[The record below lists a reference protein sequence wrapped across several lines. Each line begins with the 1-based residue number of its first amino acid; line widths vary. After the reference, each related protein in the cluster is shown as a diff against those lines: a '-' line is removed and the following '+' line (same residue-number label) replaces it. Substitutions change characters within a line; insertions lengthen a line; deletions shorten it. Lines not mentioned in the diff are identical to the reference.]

1 MKTKLKLSILSLMI
15 SSACFAQIPNP
26 SFENLDSTNTP
37 LNWIYTGAV
46 SIGIGDSILTDGP
59 LISKSNDA
67 HSGQYAL
74 ELRNSYNYTTNTPF
88 MNGTAN
94 ATLPDTTMY
103 QGFTQ
108 FLVLPSRPYG
118 LDFYY
123 KYAQNPFNDST
134 ICNVTIFNSDL
145 AEIGGGLA
153 KFWDNNPNYQLKT
166 VSINYHNMIDIA
178 MGDSIPAFISV
189 QFKNK
194 VTTTLPHV
202 GQRTLID
209 DVAINYNPLGL
220 NSRNKYESMKI
231 FPNPASHEL
240 AILNASNNLASIYT
254 MEGKLII
261 SQKLNLDNTIDVS
274 DLSSGVYL
282 VRLTN
287 SAGFSIQEKFMKE

>member
-1 MKTKLKLSILSLMI
+1 MKTKLKLSILSLII

-108 FLVLPSRPYG
+108 FLVLPSKPYAI
-118 LDFYY
+118 DFYY

-134 ICNVTIFNSDL
+134 ICTVTVFNSDL
-145 AEIGGGLA
+145 AEIGNGLT
-153 KFWDNNPNYQLKT
+153 KFWDNNPIYQLKT
-166 VSINYHNMIDIA
+166 VAINYFNLIDIA

-194 VTTTLPHV
+194 VTTSIPHV

-209 DVAINYNPLGL
+209 DVAVNYNPLGL
-220 NSRNKYESMKI
+220 NSKNKHESLKLY
-231 FPNPASHEL
+231 PNPASNQL
-240 AILNASNNLASIYT
+240 IVLNAPNYLASIYT
-254 MEGKLII
+254 IDGKLMLN
-261 SQKLNLDNTIDVS
+261 QNLNLNNTIDVR

-282 VRLTN
+282 VKLTN
-287 SAGFSIQEKFMKE
+287 TAGFSIQEKFIKE

>member
-1 MKTKLKLSILSLMI
+1 MKTKLKLSILSLII

-108 FLVLPSRPYG
+108 FLVLPSKPYAI
-118 LDFYY
+118 DFYY

-134 ICNVTIFNSDL
+134 ICTVTVFNSDL
-145 AEIGGGLA
+145 AEIGNGLT
-153 KFWDNNPNYQLKT
+153 KFWDNNPIYQLKT
-166 VSINYHNMIDIA
+166 VAINYFNLIDIA

-194 VTTTLPHV
+194 VTTSIPHV

-209 DVAINYNPLGL
+209 DVAVNNNPLGL
-220 NSRNKYESMKI
+220 NSKNKHESLKLY
-231 FPNPASHEL
+231 PNPASNQL
-240 AILNASNNLASIYT
+240 IVLNAPNYLASIYT
-254 MEGKLII
+254 IDGKLMLN
-261 SQKLNLDNTIDVS
+261 QNLNLNNTIDVR

-282 VRLTN
+282 VKLTN
-287 SAGFSIQEKFMKE
+287 AAGFSIQEKFIKE